1 MSILETQPTNLNFL
15 GQNGFKFAI
24 KKLPGVNYF
33 CQGATIP
40 AVSMN
45 AVQSPTPFASVPRPG
60 DRITYE
66 PLSIIFKVDEDLKNY
81 FEIQKWLEG
90 LGHPDSLDQTRQLSR
105 TNNNSFLAKTRPEGY
120 YTTFM
125 SDAVLSILTSAK
137 NVNKNILFLDLFPL
151 SLSELNFE
159 TTNRTIDYLEATA
172 TFAYRKY
179 QLDE

>member
-1 MSILETQPTNLNFL
+1 MSALETQPTNLNFL
-15 GQNGFKFAI
+15 GQNGFKLAI

-66 PLSIIFKVDEDLKNY
+66 PLTIIFKVDEDLKNY

-105 TNNNSFLAKTRPEGY
+105 TNNSNY
-120 YTTFM
+120 HC
-125 SDAVLSILTSAK
+125 
-137 NVNKNILFLDLFPL
+137 N
-151 SLSELNFE
+151 
-159 TTNRTIDYLEATA
+159 
-172 TFAYRKY
+172 
-179 QLDE
+179 